1 MSSLTTADKRYLE
14 AILDMRGGYVLY
26 FTDATFGDFFNR
38 HGIDIHGHKYQ
49 TYGTSKAKKMRAF
62 MENEADP
69 LVGSVLS
76 ELLDS
81 YEADR
86 NLDGREPDTVVLA
99 KCREIVSKLLGLS
112 MATDAVTAE
121 GFLNKDFEIP
131 NIRKL
136 PVEFAVSEIIQSRL
150 NEAQSC
156 LKVGA
161 YLAVI
166 FHCGSV
172 LEAVLLGA
180 AQKEPERFNRSQ
192 AGPKRDGKIKVFQD
206 WSLSEF
212 INVAHDIGLL
222 KPDVQEFSHG
232 LREFR
237 NYIHP
242 YQQMASGFTPDEY
255 TAKICFQVL
264 RAALADVSGE
274 RQ

>member
-1 MSSLTTADKRYLE
+1 MSSITAADGRYIE
-14 AILDMRGGYVLY
+14 AILDMSRGYVLH
-26 FTDATFGDFFNR
+26 FTDATFGDFLNR
-38 HGIDIHGHKYQ
+38 YNIDIHGPQYQ
-49 TYGTSKAKKMRAF
+49 AYGTSKAKKLRAF
-62 MENEADP
+62 MEKEADP
-69 LVGSVLS
+69 LVGRVLS

-81 YEADR
+81 YVANCE
-86 NLDGREPDTVVLA
+86 LGGREPDTIVLA

-112 MATDAVTAE
+112 QARDAVTAE
-121 GFLNKDFEIP
+121 GFLNKEFEIP
-131 NIRKL
+131 NIQQL
-136 PVEFAVSEIIQSRL
+136 PVDFAVAEIIQSRL
-150 NEAQSC
+150 KEAQSC
-156 LKVGA
+156 LNVGA

-192 AGPKRDGKIKVFQD
+192 AGPKRDGKIKVFQE

-242 YQQMASGFTPDEY
+242 YQQMASSFAPDEY

>member
-1 MSSLTTADKRYLE
+1 M
-14 AILDMRGGYVLY
+14 
-26 FTDATFGDFFNR
+26 
-38 HGIDIHGHKYQ
+38 
-49 TYGTSKAKKMRAF
+49 
-62 MENEADP
+62 
-69 LVGSVLS
+69 
-76 ELLDS
+76 
-81 YEADR
+81 DR
-86 NLDGREPDTVVLA
+86 NQIRLSLA

-112 MATDAVTAE
+112 RAADAVTAE
-121 GFLNKDFEIP
+121 GFLNRDFEIP
-131 NIRKL
+131 NIRKS
-136 PVEFAVSEIIQSRL
+136 PVAFAVSEIIQSRL
-150 NEAQSC
+150 NEAQAC
-156 LKVGA
+156 LNVGA

-192 AGPKRDGKIKVFQD
+192 AGPKRDGKTKAFQD

-212 INVAHDIGLL
+212 INVAHDIGVL
-222 KPDVQEFSHG
+222 KPDVQQFSHG

-242 YQQMASGFTPDEY
+242 YQQMASGFTPDEH
-255 TAKICFQVL
+255 TARICFQVL